1 MSDRRQGGRAGERP
15 HGPAGDADPTRD
27 DPPPGGPER
36 DEPAPF
42 LGSWPLLYAVVFL
55 NLVAL
60 IALFTW
66 FTRAFE

>member
-1 MSDRRQGGRAGERP
+1 MSGRKGSGRAGKDSREPVR
-15 HGPAGDADPTRD
+15 AADPAPD
-27 DPPPGGPER
+27 DPSQDER
-36 DEPAPF
+36 APF

>member
-1 MSDRRQGGRAGERP
+1 MNRRGEAP
-15 HGPAGDADPTRD
+15 PPD
-27 DPPPGGPER
+27 DPIPDPSDDER
-36 DEPAPF
+36 APY
-42 LGSWPLLYAVVFL
+42 LGRWALLYAVVFL

>member
-1 MSDRRQGGRAGERP
+1 MSRR
-15 HGPAGDADPTRD
+15 GDAAPPKEHDPV
-27 DPPPGGPER
+27 PPPPALPDER
-36 DEPAPF
+36 APY

-55 NLVAL
+55 NLVIL